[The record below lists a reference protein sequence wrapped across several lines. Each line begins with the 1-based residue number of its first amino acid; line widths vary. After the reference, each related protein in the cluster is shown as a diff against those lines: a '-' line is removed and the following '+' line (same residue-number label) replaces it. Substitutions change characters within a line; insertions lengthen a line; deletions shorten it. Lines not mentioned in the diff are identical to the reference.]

1 MFYFK
6 QVAGK
11 NIYKLVAFKGDMQPN
26 VPELGAEYS
35 IDWLQDLV
43 DCGCQVIMIPA
54 FPAFSSTPGVV
65 DNKGVAPTM
74 RYAKGYR
81 GPQLGDKVDYVNLSD
96 YYLGFHS
103 ELPRTRCQEDI
114 GTPYPYGKTV
124 VTPSIGPLPPQAPL
138 APVQETDG
146 AKFFAEA
153 LKRIQPPSGTM
164 LDPQDLLGETQV
176 RTPEQ
181 VQAII
186 ERPEPIWFFQEGGVL
201 STKEIELSKPLPPE
215 PTVIERLDAAL
226 EVRIRRGMGYSAD
239 AAEAERELRIL
250 RGQPKEISE
259 NSTWWTRIKE
269 CFDWS

>member
-65 DNKGVAPTM
+65 DNKSVAPTM

-81 GPQLGDKVDYVNLSD
+81 GPDVYANFFKLS
-96 YYLGFHS
+96 
-103 ELPRTRCQEDI
+103 RTRCQEDI
-114 GTPYPYGKTV
+114 GTPYPGQTV

-138 APVQETDG
+138 APVQEMD
-146 AKFFAEA
+146 AA
-153 LKRIQPPSGTM
+153 PVGTM
-164 LDPQDLLGETQV
+164 LNPAETKLDVAVQV
-176 RTPEQ
+176 LTN
-181 VQAII
+181 AILATS
-186 ERPEPIWFFQEGGVL
+186 EP
-201 STKEIELSKPLPPE
+201 
-215 PTVIERLDAAL
+215 
-226 EVRIRRGMGYSAD
+226 
-239 AAEAERELRIL
+239 
-250 RGQPKEISE
+250 E
-259 NSTWWTRIKE
+259 NSTWWTRLKE

>member
-6 QVAGK
+6 QIAGK

-43 DCGCQVIMIPA
+43 NCGCQVIMIPA
-54 FPAFSSTPGVV
+54 FSAFSSTPGVV

-81 GPQLGDKVDYVNLSD
+81 GPQLGDKVDYANLSD

-138 APVQETDG
+138 APVNWTPETGCLSQHAEFSCTLLMNHEGCHEAHGRLPQDNIYKTWSGIPIMSRAPVQEMD
-146 AKFFAEA
+146 AA
-153 LKRIQPPSGTM
+153 PVGTM
-164 LDPQDLLGETQV
+164 LNPAETKLDFAVQV
-176 RTPEQ
+176 LTT
-181 VQAII
+181 AILAAS
-186 ERPEPIWFFQEGGVL
+186 EP
-201 STKEIELSKPLPPE
+201 
-215 PTVIERLDAAL
+215 
-226 EVRIRRGMGYSAD
+226 
-239 AAEAERELRIL
+239 
-250 RGQPKEISE
+250 E

>member
-6 QVAGK
+6 QIAGK

-43 DCGCQVIMIPA
+43 NCGCQVIMIPA
-54 FPAFSSTPGVV
+54 FSAFSSTPGVV

-81 GPQLGDKVDYVNLSD
+81 GPQLGDKVDYANLSD
-96 YYLGFHS
+96 YYLGFRS

-114 GTPYPYGKTV
+114 GTPYPGQTV

-138 APVQETDG
+138 APVQEMD
-146 AKFFAEA
+146 AA
-153 LKRIQPPSGTM
+153 PVGTM
-164 LDPQDLLGETQV
+164 LNPAETKLDFAVQV
-176 RTPEQ
+176 LTT
-181 VQAII
+181 AILAAS
-186 ERPEPIWFFQEGGVL
+186 EP
-201 STKEIELSKPLPPE
+201 
-215 PTVIERLDAAL
+215 
-226 EVRIRRGMGYSAD
+226 
-239 AAEAERELRIL
+239 
-250 RGQPKEISE
+250 E
-259 NSTWWTRIKE
+259 NSTWWTRLKE